1 MYLREHEKEMSRH
14 MRILISGGGT
24 AGHVYPNAAIV
35 QAVVDAVSSEANGHV
50 EFLYLGATGS
60 AEETLAARFR
70 IPFQA
75 IQAGSL
81 RGEKPWTGLWNGLK
95 LMIGLAQAY
104 FAIKGFR
111 PDALLVSGG
120 YMSVPVVLAGC
131 LRRIP
136 VLIYLPDI
144 VPGLA
149 VLRLSRWASR
159 VAVSFEETASFFEER
174 KVVVTGY
181 PVRREFFG
189 VDKAQAR
196 TQLALESDSPVVMV
210 FGGSRGAHSINVAV
224 ARILPD
230 LLAESQVIHV
240 CGPNDAAEAVANRE
254 KLPPKLRERYRSYAY
269 LHEEMP
275 QALAAADL
283 VVARAGAST
292 LGEFPALGLP
302 SILVPYP
309 HSGQH
314 QEANAE
320 YMASRGAAIKI
331 RDADLQQELLP
342 AITELLNDG
351 EKLAE
356 MRRQAQALSRPK
368 AAHRVAAELQSLAS
382 VSL

>member
-1 MYLREHEKEMSRH
+1 
-14 MRILISGGGT
+14 
-24 AGHVYPNAAIV
+24 VAIV
-35 QAVVDAVSSEANGHV
+35 QAVADAVSLEANGHA
-50 EFLYLGATGS
+50 EFLYLGGTGS

-81 RGEKPWTGLWNGLK
+81 RGKRPWTGLWNGLK

-120 YMSVPVVLAGC
+120 YMSVPAVLAAR

-159 VAVSFEETASFFEER
+159 VAVSFEETASFFDER

-189 VDKAQAR
+189 VDKVQAR
-196 TQLALESDSPVVMV
+196 AQLRLESDSPVVMV
-210 FGGSRGAHSINVAV
+210 FGGSRGAHSINMTV

-230 LLAESQVIHV
+230 LLTATQVIHV
-240 CGPNDAAEAVANRE
+240 CGPNDAAEAVVNRE
-254 KLPPKLRERYRSYAY
+254 KLPPKLRKRYRPYAY

-275 QALAAADL
+275 HALATADL

-292 LGEFPALGLP
+292 LGEFPALGLA

-309 HSGQH
+309 YSGQH
-314 QEANAE
+314 QDANAE
-320 YMASRGAAIKI
+320 YMVSHGAAVKI

-342 AITELLNDG
+342 VITDLLNDA
-351 EKLAE
+351 EKLSE
-356 MRRQAQALSRPK
+356 MRRQAQALSRPR
-368 AAHRVAAELQSLAS
+368 AAHRVAAELRSLAN

>member
-1 MYLREHEKEMSRH
+1 
-14 MRILISGGGT
+14 
-24 AGHVYPNAAIV
+24 
-35 QAVVDAVSSEANGHV
+35 VVDAVSSEANGHV
-50 EFLYLGATGS
+50 EFLYLGGTGS

-81 RGEKPWTGLWNGLK
+81 RGVKPWTGFWNGLK
-95 LMIGLAQAY
+95 LMVGLAQAY
-104 FAIKGFR
+104 FAIKEFR

-120 YMSVPVVLAGC
+120 YMSVPVVLAGY

-159 VAVSFEETASFFEER
+159 VAVSFEETASFFEKR

-196 TQLALESDSPVVMV
+196 TQLRLEPDSPVVMV

-240 CGPNDAAEAVANRE
+240 CGPNDAAEAEANRE
-254 KLPPKLRERYRSYAY
+254 ELPPKLRERYRSHAY

-309 HSGQH
+309 YSGQH
-314 QEANAE
+314 QDANAE
-320 YMASRGAAIKI
+320 YMASHGAAIKM

-342 AITELLNDG
+342 AITELLKDR
-351 EKLAE
+351 ERLSE

-368 AAHRVAAELQSLAS
+368 AAYRVAAELRSLAS